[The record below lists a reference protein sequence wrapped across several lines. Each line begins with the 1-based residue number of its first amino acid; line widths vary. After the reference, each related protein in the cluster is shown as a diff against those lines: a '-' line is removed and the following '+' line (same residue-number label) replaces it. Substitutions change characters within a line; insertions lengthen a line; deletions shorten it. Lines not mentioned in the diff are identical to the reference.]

1 MVSDS
6 KKALTSK
13 LLKSCAILTTCAG
26 MLTGFATI
34 ASATGDTSSD
44 TPAVTPYRPSVSTPA
59 ALSAPG
65 WLEGEVG
72 GQNTKGGDSSR
83 QVSMP
88 YTLKL
93 AFTPDWGVRIGGN
106 AFVRNTDS
114 DGNRTTGFGDTAVV
128 LKRRFAIN
136 DSSAFGLEAGANM
149 PTAKTGLGSG
159 KADYSLN
166 GIYSADLGEFHTD
179 LNLNITRQGATDSA
193 YSRYQKGWAAALS
206 HGIGDDWG
214 IVGEF
219 SGVRQPGLAST
230 SQFLLAGNYN
240 VSRSLVL
247 DAGMSYGLNK
257 ASPDWSVFA
266 RHDHLAGQ
274 AVLMAPAVPA
284 QFLLVE

>member
-1 MVSDS
+1 MNNNGTRTVVG
-6 KKALTSK
+6 KATR
-13 LLKSCAILTTCAG
+13 SCAILMTIGSLLAAATTQA
-26 MLTGFATI
+26 ATTDDMP
-34 ASATGDTSSD
+34 S
-44 TPAVTPYRPSVSTPA
+44 VTPYRPSVSTPA

-65 WLEGEVG
+65 WLEAEVG

-93 AFTPDWGVRIGGN
+93 AFTPDWGIRIGGN

-128 LKRRFAIN
+128 LKRRFAI
-136 DSSAFGLEAGANM
+136 DEGSAFGIEAGANM
-149 PTAKTGLGSG
+149 PTAKAGLSSG
-159 KADYSLN
+159 KADYSMN

-179 LNLNITRQGATDSA
+179 LNLTVTRKGAADVA
-193 YSRYQKGWAAALS
+193 IGRYQKGWAASLS

-219 SGVRQPGLAST
+219 SGVRQTGLANT
-230 SQFLLAGNYN
+230 AQFLLAGNYN
-240 VSRSLVL
+240 ASKSLVL

-266 RHDHLAGQ
+266 G
-274 AVLMAPAVPA
+274 MTI
-284 QFLLVE
+284 LLGKLF

>member
-1 MVSDS
+1 MDNNSTRTVV
-6 KKALTSK
+6 SK
-13 LLKSCAILTTCAG
+13 LVKSCATLMTG
-26 MLTGFATI
+26 VSMLTSAAT
-34 ASATGDTSSD
+34 ALAATDDAPS
-44 TPAVTPYRPSVSTPA
+44 VTPYRPSVSTPA

-65 WLEGEVG
+65 WLEAEVG

-114 DGNRTTGFGDTAVV
+114 DGNRTTGFGDTALV

-136 DSSAFGLEAGANM
+136 EGSAFGIEAGANM
-149 PTAKTGLGSG
+149 PTAKTGLSSG
-159 KADYSLN
+159 KTDYSLN

-179 LNLNITRQGATDSA
+179 LNLTVTRKGVADVDVG
-193 YSRYQKGWAAALS
+193 RYQKGWAASLS

-214 IVGEF
+214 VVGEF
-219 SGVRQPGLAST
+219 SGVRQTGLANT
-230 SQFLLAGNYN
+230 AQFLLAGNYN
-240 VSRSLVL
+240 ASKSLVL
-247 DAGMSYGLNK
+247 DAGVSYGLSK

-266 RHDHLAGQ
+266 G
-274 AVLMAPAVPA
+274 MTI
-284 QFLLVE
+284 LLGKLF